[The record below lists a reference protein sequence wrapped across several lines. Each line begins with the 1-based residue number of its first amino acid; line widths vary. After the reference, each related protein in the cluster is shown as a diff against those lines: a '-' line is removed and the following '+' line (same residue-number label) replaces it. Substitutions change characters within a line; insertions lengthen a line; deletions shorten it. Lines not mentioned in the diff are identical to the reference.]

1 LTAVL
6 KLREDALVW
15 REIDGEVV
23 AVDVDAS
30 TYLGAN
36 PSGTLLWRLLADGAS
51 RDELVD
57 ALVEGFGIDAD
68 RARADTEAFL
78 ASLSARSLLS
88 S

>member
-36 PSGTLLWRLLADGAS
+36 LSGTLLWRLLADGAS

-57 ALVEGFGIDAD
+57 ALVEGFGIDVD